1 MDKRA
6 LRKGQKAVAHLG
18 NRLEKLEVVYLP
30 TDDLIPNEWNPNR
43 QTDHDFELLL
53 SSMESDGF
61 TQPVIALLGLDA
73 NGQHVIVDGEHRW
86 RAGVTLGMTEIPTV
100 LVNMTPEQAK
110 VATIRH
116 NRARGSHDIELE
128 AAILK
133 DLEQLGQL
141 DWAQNELLMDDT
153 EVAKMLQDIQAPE
166 ALAANE
172 FSAAWLPSDV
182 APEDAALIRGGDQ
195 TAHVSETTDSIGAT
209 VARASSLEAIEAQ
222 RRRES
227 AIANAKTA
235 QDKALAAQQSDIYR
249 LALIFS
255 GDEGKVVK
263 AALGDRPAE
272 TLVKLCRAYVA
283 PAVTVEPPAASQDG
297 VKPPA
302 PTGKRKRATRTV

>member
-1 MDKRA
+1 MGLRA
-6 LRKGQKAVAHLG
+6 LLPTNLHAVAA
-18 NRLEKLEVVYLP
+18 P
-30 TDDLIPNEWNPNR
+30 T
-43 QTDHDFELLL
+43 
-53 SSMESDGF
+53 
-61 TQPVIALLGLDA
+61 AGL
-73 NGQHVIVDGEHRW
+73 
-86 RAGVTLGMTEIPTV
+86 
-100 LVNMTPEQAK
+100 
-110 VATIRH
+110 
-116 NRARGSHDIELE
+116 RARHQRARSLR
-128 AAILK
+128 
-133 DLEQLGQL
+133 Q
-141 DWAQNELLMDDT
+141 
-153 EVAKMLQDIQAPE
+153 PP
-166 ALAANE
+166 LAAARK
-172 FSAAWLPSDV
+172 SASSQEGAQTTGGASLRTDSRSIGRLASALSQDLV

-209 VARASSLEAIEAQ
+209 VERASSLEAIEAQ